1 VGRKANL
8 RVVSEQV
15 GNHRVEQEGR
25 RQYRIDDNSNRG
37 RRTLQ
42 NGQKSRR
49 IRPEEGQVKA
59 TDLGDYNPIFEKI
72 FARAQDGDL
81 VIAYI
86 AYGIYKERKRE
97 FLIERKGATGAP
109 VPQSEIDIFHATWND
124 GQIDLA
130 WRRAEETLATFA
142 VSYADEEKKEAVRSA
157 LKEAIRGKFWKD
169 VWVSAIANLFF
180 AIGTIALY
188 LLLKFMGFDLVEKLA
203 KLSHI
208 LQ

>member
-1 VGRKANL
+1 MFS
-8 RVVSEQV
+8 RVK
-15 GNHRVEQEGR
+15 EG
-25 RQYRIDDNSNRG
+25 
-37 RRTLQ
+37 
-42 NGQKSRR
+42 
-49 IRPEEGQVKA
+49 
-59 TDLGDYNPIFEKI
+59 
-72 FARAQDGDL
+72 GDL
-81 VIAYI
+81 ITAYI

-97 FLIERKGATGAP
+97 FIIDRKTATGAP
-109 VPQSEIDIFHATWND
+109 VPQSDIDVFHATWNG

-130 WRRAEETLATFA
+130 WDKADQMLATFA

-157 LKEAIRGKFWKD
+157 LKEAVRGKFWKD